1 MYILSDHI
9 LQDLSLKAKKNT
21 RLRKSLN
28 IHESHEES
36 CQRLLNSVSVGS
48 YIHPHRHCLDSKK
61 ELLVAIKGKFAI
73 IEFTNAGKF
82 HQSTIFGSQKYADS
96 CDASYGIE
104 IPPSCWH
111 TVIAL
116 EEDSSLLEVKEGPY
130 DSSITKELASWA
142 PKEVEIGNVNKYVKS
157 LYKFCGYDLIK

>member
-1 MYILSDHI
+1 MYILSDQK
-9 LQDLSLKAKKNT
+9 LQDLSLKAKKNV

-36 CQRLLNSVSVGS
+36 CQRLLNSILVGS

-82 HQSTIFGSQKYADS
+82 NQSTIFSSQKYADS
-96 CDASYGIE
+96 CDTSYGVE
-104 IPPSCWH
+104 VTPNCWH

-116 EEDSSLLEVKEGPY
+116 EEDSCLLEVKEGPY
-130 DSSITKELASWA
+130 DSSISKELASWA
-142 PKEVEIGNVNKYVKS
+142 PKEGDIGNVNKYVKS
-157 LYKFCGYDLIK
+157 LYKFCEYDLI